1 MKKDALM
8 GFAVTAVAVV
18 AGLYLFDYIKDS
30 GSSSSAPAASSTDPA
45 MFRGRRR

>member
-30 GSSSSAPAASSTDPA
+30 GSSTSAPAAAATDPM

>member
-30 GSSSSAPAASSTDPA
+30 GSSSAAPAADPSG
-45 MFRGRRR
+45 MTPFRGRRR

>member
-30 GSSSSAPAASSTDPA
+30 GSSSAAPAATDP
-45 MFRGRRR
+45 MTPFRGRRR